1 MSYLNKPSKATLPKK
16 PILPPSMVMR
26 DPLYTSAQAAEYL
39 TLTRNTLCYWRTAYP
54 ARLPFL
60 KLGAA
65 VRYRQSELDAY
76 LQKHTVTNGAGVS
89 HG

>member
-1 MSYLNKPSKATLPKK
+1 MSYLNKPNKATLPAK
-16 PILPPSMVMR
+16 PTLPPSLAIR
-26 DPLYTSAQAAEYL
+26 DPLYTSAQAAVYL
-39 TLTRNTLCYWRTAYP
+39 TLTPATLCYWRVAYP

-65 VRYRQSELDAY
+65 VRYRQSALDAY
-76 LQKHTVTNGAGVS
+76 LQKNTVTNGLGVS